1 MDVSPRPRR
10 AGPPLGRGLRRGSP
24 TLPPF
29 STRLLGRGDQDGN
42 PHARARTLRDALRA
56 QKQMVLA
63 RYRDSVHAISVQ
75 FSQSTAGTGADPL
88 LAASIADDEARM
100 PEAAH
105 DLGDR
110 NQTEP
115 YRRKLTLIRHRLETS
130 LAQLQGVRAAE
141 RPRTARELLDDL
153 DLVDAALRRQRGA
166 LFATASC
173 WSLRR
178 QVAASTSHGFAS
190 TSGCTLRGLR
200 EVASTIL
207 RQCGQLDG
215 SLDDSRGVGGRVLAR
230 AMQQRGRTS
239 AP

>member
-1 MDVSPRPRR
+1 
-10 AGPPLGRGLRRGSP
+10 
-24 TLPPF
+24 
-29 STRLLGRGDQDGN
+29 
-42 PHARARTLRDALRA
+42 
-56 QKQMVLA
+56 
-63 RYRDSVHAISVQ
+63 
-75 FSQSTAGTGADPL
+75 
-88 LAASIADDEARM
+88 M
-100 PEAAH
+100 PEAVH

-141 RPRTARELLDDL
+141 RPYANARELLDDL

-166 LFATASC
+166 LFANGQLLE
-173 WSLRR
+173 LRR
-178 QVAASTSHGFAS
+178 QVAAFDFYGYAIDVRLHAA
-190 TSGCTLRGLR
+190 RLR

-215 SLDDSRGVGGRVLAR
+215 SLDDLDEESASSCWR
-230 AMQQRGRTS
+230 APCSSVGRTS